1 LLEGETFAAAAPPAH
16 GLPVRPLWPV
26 AVPLAEGEVVPGAG
40 AGLDPAP
47 SVPLVPP
54 LIPPLVPPL
63 MPALPAL
70 PPPALPPAP
79 PPPDCANAIPAL
91 AANSAAV
98 SAARVFVR
106 SIM

>member
-1 LLEGETFAAAAPPAH
+1 
-16 GLPVRPLWPV
+16 V
-26 AVPLAEGEVVPGAG
+26 AVPLPEGEVVPGAG
-40 AGLDPAP
+40 AGLGPAP

-63 MPALPAL
+63 MPA
-70 PPPALPPAP
+70 PALPPAPP

-98 SAARVFVR
+98 SAAIVFVR